1 MAAQAQ
7 CAAMIYGPLVV
18 ALGMY
23 RCLNGVVVLRVRR
36 LLGLAVPMGLSYLL
50 HWWWAKLVQLPED
63 AKANAFQ
70 KLHKVYA
77 ERCFSVAVEFGGIW
91 IKQGQKLSA
100 APLGLP
106 VEYVDQLKKCTN
118 AVPPRSTESIKECI
132 AKSYGR
138 SPDTVFSTFDEKPVG
153 AASIGQVHRATLI
166 DGREVVVKVQ
176 YPEVKE
182 TLHFDLSIMTW
193 AMKIV
198 ALIQGGNHDKMMAE
212 FKRIMLE
219 ELDFMNEVHNMDRI
233 HTNLKHPFP
242 EVNVPKPVNDLCTS
256 TVLVMTIVPGV
267 SLMDAALRMVQ
278 VLAKFCGMGDMKT
291 EDMLQAVMKKAS
303 DKTPPANSAQA
314 KAQAKAQELLKQMAL
329 DLYTRIPDE
338 HKAEA
343 VEKMFTAGRAA
354 ARFGS
359 VLYNNSAAVKLFGW
373 KPLEPVPTFDM
384 SKVSQTIWDAFGHQ
398 VFVDGFCS
406 ADSHPGN
413 ILVDVSSGAVGLIDF
428 GNAVEIPTG
437 TRVRLARLLLAIAEG
452 TDAEM
457 AQALAQY
464 GARTPNMTTKNFA
477 FMAKVYFGDVGITE
491 ELMSIDMMK
500 KTTEEEGGDL
510 HYEDDKAM
518 MVLLAISMIRISSM
532 CLGTA
537 KTHYPASVWT
547 GLARQTIEE
556 HGSDYPV
563 GNHIEMDL
571 KSVT

>member
-1 MAAQAQ
+1 
-7 CAAMIYGPLVV
+7 
-18 ALGMY
+18 
-23 RCLNGVVVLRVRR
+23 
-36 LLGLAVPMGLSYLL
+36 
-50 HWWWAKLVQLPED
+50 
-63 AKANAFQ
+63 
-70 KLHKVYA
+70 
-77 ERCFSVAVEFGGIW
+77 
-91 IKQGQKLSA
+91 
-100 APLGLP
+100 
-106 VEYVDQLKKCTN
+106 VEYVDQLKKCTD
-118 AVPPRSTESIKECI
+118 AVPPRSPEAIKACI
-132 AKSYGR
+132 EKSYGR
-138 SPDTVFSTFDEKPVG
+138 SLDTVFSTFDEKPVG

-193 AMKIV
+193 VMKIV
-198 ALIQGGNHDKMMAE
+198 TLVQGGNNDKMMDE

-219 ELDFMNEVHNMDRI
+219 ELDFMLEMHNMDRI
-233 HTNLKHPFP
+233 HSNLKGPFP

-291 EDMLQAVMKKAS
+291 DDMLQAMMKKAS
-303 DKTPPANSAQA
+303 DKTLPADSRE
-314 KAQAKAQELLKQMAL
+314 AKAQERLKQMAL
-329 DLYTRIPDE
+329 GLYSRIPDE

-343 VEKMFTAGRAA
+343 VEKIFTAGRAA

-359 VLYNNSAAVKLFGW
+359 VLYNNSAAVKLLGW
-373 KPLEPVPTFDM
+373 KPLDPVPSFDM
-384 SKVSQTIWDAFGHQ
+384 AKVSQTIWDAFGHQ

-428 GNAVEIPTG
+428 GNAVEIPVG
-437 TRVRLARLLLAIAEG
+437 TRVRLARLLLAISEG

-477 FMAKVYFGDVGITE
+477 LMAKVYFGDVGITE

-500 KTTEEEGGDL
+500 KTQEEEGGDL
-510 HYEDDKAM
+510 SYEDNKAM

-547 GLARQTIEE
+547 GLARQTIEKY
-556 HGSDYPV
+556 GSEYPV
-563 GNHIEMDL
+563 GSHIEMDL
-571 KSVT
+571 KSAP